1 MKLKDFDLYIRSLL
15 DMEGLSVID
24 SSLNGLQVERRNK
37 EIEKAA
43 FAVDACMEVFE
54 RAADWGADLV
64 FVHHGIF
71 WGKPVA
77 VTGGQYRRISFLM
90 EKDMA
95 LYAAHL
101 PLDVHPEIGNNA
113 GLARAVGLTD
123 LQPFGRYKGK
133 NIGVKGVFPQ
143 SKTIEDVIVS
153 LGLTMRNCLG
163 LLPFGKK
170 EILSAGVIA
179 GGGAREVE
187 EALAKD
193 LDLYIT
199 GDVAH
204 EVYHYCLEG
213 GINMISCGHY
223 NTETFGPK
231 LLMERMNTETSLE
244 TLFIDVP
251 TGL

>member
-1 MKLKDFDLYIRSLL
+1 MKLLDFDRYIRSLL
-15 DMEGLSVID
+15 DMEGTESID
-24 SSLNGLQVERRNK
+24 SSLNGIQVGRKGK
-37 EIEKAA
+37 EITKAA

-71 WGKPVA
+71 WGKPVP
-77 VTGGQYRRISFLM
+77 VTGRQFQRISFLM
-90 EKDMA
+90 EKDIA

-101 PLDVHPEIGNNA
+101 PLDVHPEIGNNTGLAVSA
-113 GLARAVGLTD
+113 GLEK
-123 LQPFGRYKGK
+123 LQPFGHYKGK
-133 NIGVKGVFPQ
+133 AIGVKGTFP
-143 SKTIEDVIVS
+143 SPKTIEDVIAS
-153 LGLTMRNCLG
+153 LGFTTKNCLG
-163 LLPFGKK
+163 ILPFGKK
-170 EILSAGVIA
+170 DILTSGVIA
-179 GGGAREVE
+179 GGGAKEVE
-187 EALAKD
+187 EALEEN

-231 LLMERMNTETSLE
+231 LIMQRTAAETSLE
-244 TLFIDVP
+244 TRFIDVP